1 MANNGFLAGDNIALA
16 MENAA
21 NTARANTELKRQ
33 QGYNAGD
40 IGLRNAALAELQK
53 VDPENP
59 LLRYEAVRE
68 RIYNLAKSEFYRS
81 GWAKAT
87 ALQADPKAV
96 HAQLQEEFEAARAH
110 ALVVADQ
117 DPEKCTRGIFRL
129 REVFRWN
136 GEDFKSREEAAD
148 AKQRELSR
156 LRAAKFGDE
165 L

>member
-1 MANNGFLAGDNIALA
+1 MNKGYLVGDNIALA

-40 IGLRNAALAELQK
+40 IGLRNSALAELRK

-59 LLRYEAVRE
+59 LLRYEAVRD
-68 RIYNLAKSEFYRS
+68 RIYSLAESEFYRS

-87 ALQADPKAV
+87 ALQADPKEV
-96 HAQLQEEFEAARAH
+96 HAQLLEEFEATRAH
-110 ALVVADQ
+110 AIVLADQ
-117 DPEKCTRGIFRL
+117 DPETCTRGIFRL
-129 REVFRWN
+129 REVYRWN
-136 GEDFKSREEAAD
+136 GQEFKSPEEAAD

-156 LRAAKFGDE
+156 LRATQFGDD